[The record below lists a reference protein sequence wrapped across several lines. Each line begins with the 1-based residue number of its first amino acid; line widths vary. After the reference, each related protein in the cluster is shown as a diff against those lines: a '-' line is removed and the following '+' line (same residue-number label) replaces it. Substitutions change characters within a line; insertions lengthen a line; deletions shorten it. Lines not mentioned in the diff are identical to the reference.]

1 MRNSHFILEDESAYS
16 LDLYKILNL
25 DYILKLSIIKLYEC
39 W

>member
-1 MRNSHFILEDESAYS
+1 MKNAHFILEDESAHS

-25 DYILKLSIIKLYEC
+25 DYILKLSNIKLYEC